1 MSIKL
6 TKYQKEMLWNI
17 VAEPFFYAGERDQG
31 ILYNLDL
38 LRISGLIMTDNPN
51 LEDIKLT
58 PDGVV
63 YLSIETGV
71 FDVSEWILLNE
82 ESEKARKRYAEISFD
97 ERVAYYRVLDNLL
110 ESRKNKWPQS

>member
-6 TKYQKEMLWNI
+6 TKYQIEMLWNI

-31 ILYNLDL
+31 IRYNLDL
-38 LRISGLIMTDNPN
+38 LRISGLIMANNPN

-63 YLSIETGV
+63 YLSIETGF

-82 ESEKARKRYAEISFD
+82 ESEKARKRYAEISSD
-97 ERVAYYRVLDNLL
+97 ERFAYSRVLDELL
-110 ESRKNKWPQS
+110 RARGNT